1 MKLSES
7 SQNKTKKET
16 LKTIILTEEITFVKS
31 NMKLLLSKN
40 YCNDSSKM

>member
-7 SQNKTKKET
+7 SQNKKET

-31 NMKLLLSKN
+31 NMKLLLSKD